1 MSNYEILRAVV
12 WAVGLPIIIYLC
24 INAVRKVQA
33 IRVLDARLKEEAERN
48 KRNPYAQ
55 MAELYEAR
63 EILEKAKPG
72 LADRV
77 KRTR

>member
-12 WAVGLPIIIYLC
+12 WAIGLPIIIWLC
-24 INAVRKVQA
+24 VNAARKVQA
-33 IRVLDARLKEEAERN
+33 IRVLDTRLKEEAERN
-48 KRNPYAQ
+48 KKNPYAQ

-72 LADRV
+72 LSEKVR
-77 KRTR
+77 RR